1 MSDLEDRSRSRGA
14 HEPNGGP
21 ALAADYE
28 HISTDE
34 MRRLLSGVEVSARR
48 KWSNR
53 VASLAMVL
61 AFLVAAVPLAIM
73 GADVVSSGI
82 RTVATT
88 DWWTQPI
95 PGDVGRSDLA
105 GNADMCALGFGDAA
119 ECEAGGATTTA
130 IKGMQ
135 PAIVGTLLTVLGASA
150 MAIPLG
156 VMGAVYL
163 NEYGKNGR
171 LARIIRFMSDVM
183 VGVPSVVMGVFV
195 YSIWVVRFGT
205 AGKSAFAAS
214 LALACLMLPIVVRST
229 EEMLRLVPDSLR
241 EASAALG
248 TRTWKTTVTVVL
260 PAAFAGITS
269 GCLLAVARAAGET
282 APVVFTIGFVTTT
295 NLSFTGQNTTLSAQ
309 IYSQLQSGGEVATQ
323 LAWGA
328 AVTLVGIVLVLTLA
342 ARGISKRYAT
352 GVA

>member
-1 MSDLEDRSRSRGA
+1 MSTNDVGERS
-14 HEPNGGP
+14 P
-21 ALAADYE
+21 AEIRAE
-28 HISTDE
+28 
-34 MRRLLSGVEVSARR
+34 LSGANISRR
-48 KWSNR
+48 RRFSNSFAA
-53 VASLAMVL
+53 VAMVA
-61 AFLVAAVPLAIM
+61 AFLIAAVPLLVM
-73 GADVVSSGI
+73 GFSVVSQGI
-82 RTVATT
+82 GVVTNA

-95 PGDVGRSDLA
+95 PGDVSRADLA
-105 GNADMCALGFGDAA
+105 GNEDLCALGFGDPAD
-119 ECEAGGATTTA
+119 CESGGSSSDVVE
-130 IKGMQ
+130 GMQ
-135 PAIVGTLLTVLGASA
+135 PAIVGTFLTVLGASVL
-150 MAIPLG
+150 AIPLG

-163 NEYGKNGR
+163 NEYGKSGR
-171 LARIIRFMSDVM
+171 LARFIRFMTDVM
-183 VGVPSVVMGVFV
+183 VGVPSVVMGVFI

-229 EEMLRLVPDSLR
+229 EEMLKLVPDSLR

-260 PAAFAGITS
+260 PAAIAGITS

-295 NLSFTGQNTTLSAQ
+295 NWSYRGQNTTLSAQ
-309 IYSQLQSGGEVATQ
+309 IYSQLQNGGDIATQ

-342 ARGISKRYAT
+342 ARGISRRFAI
-352 GVA
+352 VQA